1 MKNRFF
7 NRILSLVLVIA
18 SLVSSLAVFSF
29 ADDTAADT
37 TQKTG
42 EVELLYMRNY
52 EEGWDFDNGFGSV
65 TQLQGQKVSIDYEET
80 ENGDYNYFM
89 RVEGATKAGN
99 AYFDFDFGTSIAKAE
114 QSGTVFE
121 MRIKADDYVDS
132 FGEIFSYVSGSGSIH
147 NLLYVQKDK
156 LMFNKA
162 DPVEIGTLGDR
173 WLNVAVAFDW
183 TTEQRTMTVYYGEL
197 DEATRTYQYQ
207 STYVDDYTSS
217 DRKSVV

>member
-18 SLVSSLAVFSF
+18 SLVSTLAVFSF

-42 EVELLYMRNY
+42 EVELLYLRNY

-80 ENGDYNYFM
+80 ENGDYNY
-89 RVEGATKAGN
+89 
-99 AYFDFDFGTSIAKAE
+99 
-114 QSGTVFE
+114 
-121 MRIKADDYVDS
+121 
-132 FGEIFSYVSGSGSIH
+132 
-147 NLLYVQKDK
+147 L
-156 LMFNKA
+156 
-162 DPVEIGTLGDR
+162 
-173 WLNVAVAFDW
+173 
-183 TTEQRTMTVYYGEL
+183 
-197 DEATRTYQYQ
+197 
-207 STYVDDYTSS
+207 